1 MRIDIYRDKNK
12 TNQAWKETGEEFGL
26 PGRHQCVEVFTNALA
41 DGELVQK
48 RLEKRPRTLSRAYDI
63 AHSYETTRRGARTV
77 TQFLQPG
84 QRSFGKSE
92 SQGHHDSK
100 LGQSIRTPHD
110 RLRSCRASAPGG
122 LAVLGEVNLPVRVG
136 SRATNVNF
144 IMADT
149 AESTEVILGHPF
161 LHQTSAQ
168 LDYGRREITLC
179 GEKVP
184 RFNPSHQSRVHVVS
198 GPHNT
203 TVESGC
209 EYVVPGTGDLCSAML
224 LTET

>member
-1 MRIDIYRDKNK
+1 MLCL
-12 TNQAWKETGEEFGL
+12 T
-26 PGRHQCVEVFTNALA
+26 
-41 DGELVQK
+41 LVLGGMCCPSIFSTPLSQSPDPQQS
-48 RLEKRPRTLSRAYDI
+48 RLSR
-63 AHSYETTRRGARTV
+63 
-77 TQFLQPG
+77 
-84 QRSFGKSE
+84 
-92 SQGHHDSK
+92 
-100 LGQSIRTPHD
+100 
-110 RLRSCRASAPGG
+110 RSCRASAPGG